1 MVKTGGNIMDAKFKK
16 SGEIRKGDVFAMRCN
31 DISFHEAKVT
41 SVKVKGADE
50 VEINYEFTMF
60 GTTYPRRDLLTKN
73 SLLLMIK

>member
-1 MVKTGGNIMDAKFKK
+1 MDAKFKK
-16 SGEIRKGDVFAMRCN
+16 AKDLKKGDLFAMKGN

-60 GTTYPRRDLLTKN
+60 GTTYPRRDLLTKGN
-73 SLLLMIK
+73 LILVIE